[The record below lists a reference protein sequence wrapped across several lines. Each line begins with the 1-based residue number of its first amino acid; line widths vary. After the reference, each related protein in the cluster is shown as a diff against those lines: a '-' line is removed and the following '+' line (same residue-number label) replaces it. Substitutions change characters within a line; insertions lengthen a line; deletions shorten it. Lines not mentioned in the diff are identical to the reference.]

1 MAGIDL
7 LTDGRI
13 RAARPRPL
21 PYKLR
26 DGAGLYLLITPGGAK
41 QWRLRYAAGGR
52 ESMLSLGTYPAT
64 SLTAARARRAELR
77 SALEAGRNPSLERR
91 AARTHSANTFEA
103 IAGEWLDKQ
112 PFAPKTREKANWM
125 FEDVLFPLHWFAA
138 DHGTHAARAP
148 GSLRRLERRGKIE
161 TAHRI
166 KQRVGQVTRYAI
178 ATGRA
183 LRDPTAD
190 LRGALAPHSRPL
202 QCAKRPYR
210 ISCLPT
216 CA

>member
-64 SLTAARARRAELR
+64 SLKAARARRAELR

-125 FEDVLFPLHWFAA
+125 FEDVLFPYI
-138 DHGTHAARAP
+138 
-148 GSLRRLERRGKIE
+148 GSRPITALTPPELLEVFRRLERRGKIE

-183 LRDPTAD
+183 VRDPTAD

>member
-64 SLTAARARRAELR
+64 SLKAARARRAELR

-103 IAGEWLDKQ
+103 IAGELARQTAFRAQDAREGELDVRGS
-112 PFAPKTREKANWM
+112 A
-125 FEDVLFPLHWFAA
+125 LPLHWFAA

-148 GSLRRLERRGKIE
+148 GSLSK
-161 TAHRI
+161 T
-166 KQRVGQVTRYAI
+166 
-178 ATGRA
+178 
-183 LRDPTAD
+183 
-190 LRGALAPHSRPL
+190 
-202 QCAKRPYR
+202 
-210 ISCLPT
+210 
-216 CA
+216 